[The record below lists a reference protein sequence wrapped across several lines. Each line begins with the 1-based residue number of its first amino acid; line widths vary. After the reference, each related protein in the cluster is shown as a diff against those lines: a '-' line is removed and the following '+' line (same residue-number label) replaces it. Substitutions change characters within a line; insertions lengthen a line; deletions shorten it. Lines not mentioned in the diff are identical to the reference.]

1 MRTSMKDKTPH
12 AGVQDLCRK
21 LKEQLDQLTE
31 TIVVDDALST
41 DEKNRRQELMERLKA
56 QLTELSL

>member
-1 MRTSMKDKTPH
+1 MKDKTSGH

-21 LKEQLDQLTE
+21 LKEQLDQLTD
-31 TIVVDDALST
+31 TVVDEAAST
-41 DEKNRRQELMERLKA
+41 EEKNRRKDLMERLKA